1 VESATL
7 VVTPKKQRI
16 MKIAIIGTGNLGS
29 SIAKG
34 LIKNKTFTSL
44 YLSDRN
50 TTAVEVFNNEDYVT
64 ITSDNALA
72 VKESDV
78 VIFALQP
85 RHIDTVLERVS
96 SSITEN
102 HIVMSVAAGFEISK
116 IESIIGSDK
125 NIIRVMPNTAISIGK
140 SMTCLAANVKGQSKM
155 DLAKKIF
162 NQLGVTMVIPEE
174 QIQAATVICASG
186 IAFWMRLVRAT
197 TQGAIQLGFESDVAH
212 ELAVQTCFGSA
223 SLLIESGR
231 HPEQEI
237 DRVTTPSGCT
247 IEGLNE
253 MEHQGLSSSLIQGIV
268 ASFEKIN
275 QLKNN

>member
-1 VESATL
+1 
-7 VVTPKKQRI
+7 

-34 LIKNKTFTSL
+34 LIGNKSFTSL
-44 YLSDRN
+44 YLSDKN
-50 TTAVEVFNNEDYVT
+50 TLNVDEFSVLENVI
-64 ITSDNALA
+64 ITHDNLLA
-72 VKESDV
+72 VRESDM

-85 RHIDTVLERVS
+85 KHINKVLES
-96 SSITEN
+96 MTSLFTEK
-102 HIVMSVAAGFEISK
+102 HTVISVAAGVGISR
-116 IESIIGSDK
+116 IENIIGSDK

-140 SMTCLAANVKGQSKM
+140 SMTCIAANDKAQERVS
-155 DLAKKIF
+155 LAKDIF
-162 NQLGVTMVIPEE
+162 NQLGTTMVIPEE

-197 TQGAIQLGFESDVAH
+197 TQGAIQLGFEAHEAH
-212 ELAVQTCFGSA
+212 ELALQTCYGAA
-223 SLLIESGR
+223 SLLLESGR
-231 HPEQEI
+231 HPEEEI

-253 MEHQGLSSSLIQGIV
+253 MEHQGLSSSLIKGIN

-275 QLKNN
+275 HLKKN

>member
-1 VESATL
+1 
-7 VVTPKKQRI
+7 

-34 LIKNKTFTSL
+34 LVKNNTFTSL
-44 YLSDRN
+44 YLSDKN
-50 TTAVEVFNNEDYVT
+50 TVNVDAYKSLPNVVVTNDNE
-64 ITSDNALA
+64 LA
-72 VKESDV
+72 VTQSDI

-85 RHIDTVLERVS
+85 KHINQVLESVS
-96 SSITEN
+96 SKITDK
-102 HIVMSVAAGFEISK
+102 HVVMSVAAGVEIAR
-116 IESIIGSDK
+116 IESIIGADK

-140 SMTCLAANVKGQSKM
+140 SMTCIAANKAAQDKVPM
-155 DLAKKIF
+155 ANDIF
-162 NQLGVTMVIPEE
+162 NQLGTTMVIPED

-197 TQGAIQLGFESDVAH
+197 TQGAIQLGFEAH
-212 ELAVQTCFGSA
+212 EAHQLALQTCYGAA
-223 SLLIESGR
+223 SLLKESGR
-231 HPEQEI
+231 HPEEEI

-253 MEHQGLSSSLIQGIV
+253 MEHQGLSSSLIKGIN

-275 QLKNN
+275 HLKKN

>member
-1 VESATL
+1 
-7 VVTPKKQRI
+7 

-34 LIKNKTFTSL
+34 LINNKSFTSL
-44 YLSDRN
+44 YLSDKN
-50 TTAVEVFNNEDYVT
+50 AIAVTAFSDEDYVT
-64 ITSDNALA
+64 ITSDNVLA
-72 VKESDV
+72 VKESEI

-85 RHIDTVLERVS
+85 RHIENVLESVS
-96 SSITEN
+96 SVITEN
-102 HIVMSVAAGFEISK
+102 HVVMSVVAGFEISK
-116 IESIIGSDK
+116 IENIIGSDK

-162 NQLGVTMVIPEE
+162 NQLGTTMVIPEE
-174 QIQAATVICASG
+174 HIQAATVICASG
-186 IAFWMRLVRAT
+186 IAFWMRLIRAT
-197 TQGAIQLGFESDVAH
+197 TQGAIQLGFEAEQAH
-212 ELAVQTCFGSA
+212 ELATQTCFGAA

-247 IEGLNE
+247 IEGLNA
-253 MEHQGLSSSLIQGIV
+253 MEHQGLSSALIQGIV

-275 QLKNN
+275 QIKKS

>member
-1 VESATL
+1 
-7 VVTPKKQRI
+7 

-34 LIKNKTFTSL
+34 LINNKSFTSL
-44 YLSDRN
+44 YLSDKN
-50 TTAVEVFNNEDYVT
+50 TAAVKVFEDEDYVT
-64 ITSDNALA
+64 ITNDNLTA
-72 VKESDV
+72 VKESQI

-85 RHIDTVLERVS
+85 RHIDKVLESVS
-96 SSITEN
+96 PSITED
-102 HIVMSVAAGFEISK
+102 HIIMSVAAGFEISK
-116 IESIIGSDK
+116 IESIIGSNK
-125 NIIRVMPNTAISIGK
+125 NIIRIMPNTAISIGK
-140 SMTCLAANVKGQSKM
+140 SMTCLAANEKGQSKVE
-155 DLAKKIF
+155 LAKKIF
-162 NQLGVTMVIPEE
+162 NQLGTTMVIPEE

-197 TQGAIQLGFESDVAH
+197 TQGAIQLGFEAH
-212 ELAVQTCFGSA
+212 EAHVLATQTCFGSA

-247 IEGLNE
+247 IEGLNA
-253 MEHQGLSSSLIQGIV
+253 MEHQGLSSALIQGIV

-275 QLKNN
+275 QIKKT

>member
-1 VESATL
+1 
-7 VVTPKKQRI
+7 

-44 YLSDRN
+44 YLSDKN
-50 TTAVEVFNNEDYVT
+50 TTSVKSFEDVENVT
-64 ITSDNALA
+64 VTSDNILA
-72 VKESDV
+72 VEQSDM

-85 RHIDTVLERVS
+85 KHINGVLESVAS
-96 SSITEN
+96 KITAN
-102 HIVMSVAAGFEISK
+102 HVIISVAAGVDIAR
-116 IESIIGSDK
+116 IEGIIGNDK

-140 SMTCLAANVKGQSKM
+140 SMTCIAANVKAQDKVAM
-155 DLAKKIF
+155 AQTIF
-162 NQLGVTMVIPEE
+162 NQLGTTMVIPEDLV
-174 QIQAATVICASG
+174 QAATVICASG

-197 TQGAIQLGFESDVAH
+197 TQGAIQLGFEAEQAH
-212 ELAVQTCFGSA
+212 ELATRTCFGAA
-223 SLLIESGR
+223 SLLLESGR

-247 IEGLNE
+247 IEGLNA
-253 MEHQGLSSSLIQGIV
+253 MEHQGLSSALIQGIV

-275 QLKNN
+275 QIKKN

>member
-1 VESATL
+1 M
-7 VVTPKKQRI
+7 R
-16 MKIAIIGTGNLGS
+16 IAIIGTGNLGS

-44 YLSDRN
+44 YLADKN
-50 TTAVEVFNNEDYVT
+50 TSAISMFDDEDYVT
-64 ITSDNALA
+64 ITNDNVLA
-72 VKESDV
+72 VKESDIL
-78 VIFALQP
+78 IFALQP
-85 RHIDTVLERVS
+85 RHIEKVLETVS
-96 SSITEN
+96 PSITDQ
-102 HIVMSVAAGFEISK
+102 HVVMSVAAGFEISK
-116 IESIIGSDK
+116 IESIIGNDK

-140 SMTCLAANVKGQSKM
+140 SMTCLAANIKGESKM

-162 NQLGVTMVIPEE
+162 NQLGTTMVIPEE
-174 QIQAATVICASG
+174 HIQAATVICASG

-197 TQGAIQLGFESDVAH
+197 TQGAIQLGFEAH
-212 ELAVQTCFGSA
+212 EAHQLATQTCFGAA

-247 IEGLNE
+247 IEGLNA
-253 MEHQGLSSSLIQGIV
+253 MEHQGLSSALIQGIV

-275 QLKNN
+275 QIKKT

>member
-1 VESATL
+1 
-7 VVTPKKQRI
+7 

-44 YLSDRN
+44 YLSDKN
-50 TTAVEVFNNEDYVT
+50 TTAVNSFNSVENVT
-64 ITSDNALA
+64 ITNDNMLA
-72 VKESDV
+72 VEQSDM

-85 RHIDTVLERVS
+85 KHINAVLESVAS
-96 SSITEN
+96 KITAN
-102 HIVMSVAAGFEISK
+102 HVVISVAAGVDIAR
-116 IESIIGSDK
+116 IEGIIGKDK

-140 SMTCLAANVKGQSKM
+140 SMTCIAANEKAQDKVS
-155 DLAKKIF
+155 LAQNIF
-162 NQLGVTMVIPEE
+162 NQLGTTMVIPEDLV
-174 QIQAATVICASG
+174 QAATVICASG

-197 TQGAIQLGFESDVAH
+197 TQGAIQLGFEAEQAH
-212 ELAVQTCFGSA
+212 ELATQTCFGAA
-223 SLLIESGR
+223 SLLLESGR

-247 IEGLNE
+247 IEGLNA
-253 MEHQGLSSSLIQGIV
+253 MEHQGLSSALIQGIV

-275 QLKNN
+275 QIKKN

>member
-1 VESATL
+1 
-7 VVTPKKQRI
+7 

-34 LIKNKTFTSL
+34 LINNNSFTSL

-50 TTAVEVFNNEDYVT
+50 TKAVKSFEAIENVVVTNDNELAVEH
-64 ITSDNALA
+64 SDI
-72 VKESDV
+72 

-85 RHIDTVLERVS
+85 KHIDGVLS
-96 SSITEN
+96 SVKSKITAN
-102 HIVMSVAAGFEISK
+102 HVIMSVAAGVDIAR
-116 IESIIGSDK
+116 IENIIGVDK
-125 NIIRVMPNTAISIGK
+125 RIIRVMPNTAISIGK
-140 SMTCLAANVKGQSKM
+140 SMTCIAANATGQENVP
-155 DLAKKIF
+155 LAEDIF
-162 NQLGVTMVIPEE
+162 NQLGKTMIIPEDLV
-174 QIQAATVICASG
+174 QAATVICASG

-197 TQGAIQLGFESDVAH
+197 TQGAIQLGFEAEEAH

-253 MEHQGLSSSLIQGIV
+253 MEHQGLSSALIQGIV

-275 QLKNN
+275 QLKKN

>member
-1 VESATL
+1 
-7 VVTPKKQRI
+7 

-34 LIKNKTFTSL
+34 LISNKSFTSL
-44 YLSDRN
+44 YLSDKN
-50 TTAVEVFNNEDYVT
+50 TAAVKVFNEEDYVT
-64 ITSDNALA
+64 VTSDNVLA
-72 VKESDV
+72 VEKSDI

-85 RHIDTVLERVS
+85 RHIDKVLELVKPKL
-96 SSITEN
+96 TDN
-102 HIVMSVAAGFEISK
+102 HVVMSVAAGVEISR
-116 IESIIGSDK
+116 IERILGSDT

-140 SMTCLAANVKGQSKM
+140 SMTCIAANSKAQDKVEM
-155 DLAKKIF
+155 AETIF
-162 NQLGVTMVIPEE
+162 NQLGTTLIIPEE
-174 QIQAATVICASG
+174 LIQAATVICASG

-197 TQGAIQLGFESDVAH
+197 TQGAIQLGFEAEQAH
-212 ELAVQTCFGSA
+212 ELATQTCYGAA

-247 IEGLNE
+247 IEGLNA
-253 MEHQGLSSSLIQGIV
+253 MEHQGLSSALIQGIV

-275 QLKNN
+275 QLKTT